1 MIGRPVRKQPAPA
14 LRELLARGHLQLVLL
29 AVILASFSLLISGLF
44 ALRAYAQQNVALLAQ
59 TLSYTVEPA
68 LVFDDREAARQMLG
82 RLASNDNIAWVE
94 IRDGAGQTF
103 LRWHREVADPSD
115 LGAVTAQWLGLA
127 PVERQIVFRGKVIG
141 TVRVAGGLGAI
152 YRYTLASLVIAS
164 ACLGITVIATRL
176 LARRLEEAVAA
187 PLDRIV
193 EIADDVIHRRH
204 LSRRLE
210 PPGIAE
216 IDHFAKD
223 FNLLLTE
230 FERWQETLST
240 ENAELSRRVDRD
252 PLTGLGNRGR
262 FEKYLT
268 AAISKVATNGGQV
281 VVFYCD
287 CNSFKQIND
296 THGHDIGDLTLCHV
310 ADTLRSVAQDP
321 DSVFRLGGDEF
332 AMVCET
338 SNAAALVARTRGA
351 LIGATSAPVTVTQ
364 EARLHIGISVGHAIF
379 PDDGQTLQQL
389 MRVADSRMY
398 RQKRGEIAS

>member
-1 MIGRPVRKQPAPA
+1 M
-14 LRELLARGHLQLVLL
+14 
-29 AVILASFSLLISGLF
+29 
-44 ALRAYAQQNVALLAQ
+44 
-59 TLSYTVEPA
+59 
-68 LVFDDREAARQMLG
+68 
-82 RLASNDNIAWVE
+82 
-94 IRDGAGQTF
+94 
-103 LRWHREVADPSD
+103 
-115 LGAVTAQWLGLA
+115 
-127 PVERQIVFRGKVIG
+127 
-141 TVRVAGGLGAI
+141 
-152 YRYTLASLVIAS
+152 
-164 ACLGITVIATRL
+164 
-176 LARRLEEAVAA
+176 
-187 PLDRIV
+187 
-193 EIADDVIHRRH
+193 
-204 LSRRLE
+204 
-210 PPGIAE
+210 
-216 IDHFAKD
+216 
-223 FNLLLTE
+223 TE

>member
-193 EIADDVIHRRH
+193 EIADDVIHRPPSVPASGA
-204 LSRRLE
+204 SRDRRDRSLRQGFQ
-210 PPGIAE
+210 PP
-216 IDHFAKD
+216 
-223 FNLLLTE
+223 
-230 FERWQETLST
+230 
-240 ENAELSRRVDRD
+240 VDR
-252 PLTGLGNRGR
+252 
-262 FEKYLT
+262 
-268 AAISKVATNGGQV
+268 V
-281 VVFYCD
+281 
-287 CNSFKQIND
+287 
-296 THGHDIGDLTLCHV
+296 
-310 ADTLRSVAQDP
+310 
-321 DSVFRLGGDEF
+321 
-332 AMVCET
+332 
-338 SNAAALVARTRGA
+338 
-351 LIGATSAPVTVTQ
+351 
-364 EARLHIGISVGHAIF
+364 
-379 PDDGQTLQQL
+379 
-389 MRVADSRMY
+389 
-398 RQKRGEIAS
+398 